1 MADAGQVTA
10 VKKTSIMP
18 FPFDEKLSYIL
29 VLCSLVIPTETIPK
43 QQIFANSERAN
54 FRSEYRN
61 KLSVNAN
68 FRSKFRNELSV
79 KANFRSK
86 FRNELSVKANFRSKI
101 RVNYN
106 NRHCEN
112 SANFLRTFALDKNS
126 PFFVEKPRNSRI
138 SSNYVLITF
147 SQYCTML
154 SLHVVP

>member
-1 MADAGQVTA
+1 MLL
-10 VKKTSIMP
+10 SIP
-18 FPFDEKLSYIL
+18 YIL
-29 VLCSLVIPTETIPK
+29 VLCSLVIPTETILK
-43 QQIFANSERAN
+43 QQIFARKFEGNSGRAN

-79 KANFRSK
+79 KANFRSI
-86 FRNELSVKANFRSKI
+86 I

-147 SQYCTML
+147 SQYCIYIYAPL
-154 SLHVVP
+154 EY

>member
-1 MADAGQVTA
+1 M
-10 VKKTSIMP
+10 MP
-18 FPFDEKLSYIL
+18 FPCDEKLSYFL

-54 FRSEYRN
+54 FCSEYRN
-61 KLSVNAN
+61 KLSVN
-68 FRSKFRNELSV
+68 
-79 KANFRSK
+79 ANFRSK

-147 SQYCTML
+147 SQYCSWSQQIFISRRICKHKSIDCPSYPRGTTEQEAF
-154 SLHVVP
+154 